1 MAQSPDLNPIEHVW
15 HQLNLKLSYYERT
28 AKNTD
33 ELWERVEKAWNGFNK
48 ELCQSSINP
57 STVNTSLQVSP
68 SEVQKPS
75 RYPQKTS
82 LLNTKKN
89 SNNTKK
95 NSNNINNK
103 QAPASPEPSSATK
116 RTLAD
121 RSPPIFP
128 ADLARQ
134 PSGKPKV
141 DMDINYIT
149 NPTLMGQPD
158 LNFGPT
164 TTPHQPVLSI
174 TGPMDFGVPH
184 GTPDWFQPI
193 MAVVNIVIFY
203 MISVVLK

>member
-1 MAQSPDLNPIEHVW
+1 MAE
-15 HQLNLKLSYYERT
+15 
-28 AKNTD
+28 
-33 ELWERVEKAWNGFNK
+33 WND
-48 ELCQSSINP
+48 SINP

-82 LLNTKKN
+82 LL
-89 SNNTKK
+89 NTKK

-149 NPTLMGQPD
+149 NPPLWANLTSTLD
-158 LNFGPT
+158 LPPLLNNLSLASL
-164 TTPHQPVLSI
+164 VLWI
-174 TGPMDFGVPH
+174 LVFLMVPLI
-184 GTPDWFQPI
+184 GFSQSW
-193 MAVVNIVIFY
+193 
-203 MISVVLK
+203 L

>member
-1 MAQSPDLNPIEHVW
+1 MKKI
-15 HQLNLKLSYYERT
+15 LNLLFDKGQL
-28 AKNTD
+28 KD
-33 ELWERVEKAWNGFNK
+33 FPNG
-48 ELCQSSINP
+48 ESNP
-57 STVNTSLQVSP
+57 GHVVSP

-82 LLNTKKN
+82 LL
-89 SNNTKK
+89 NTKK

-164 TTPHQPVLSI
+164 TTPQQPVLSI

-184 GTPDWFQPI
+184 VK
-193 MAVVNIVIFY
+193 ANA
-203 MISVVLK
+203 

>member
-1 MAQSPDLNPIEHVW
+1 MTKQDNANLFSPTGNRTPAMSVKATDPSHWTIEDVLYTFFRVFDCYTRFRLNNHP
-15 HQLNLKLSYYERT
+15 
-28 AKNTD
+28 
-33 ELWERVEKAWNGFNK
+33 
-48 ELCQSSINP
+48 SINP

-82 LLNTKKN
+82 LL
-89 SNNTKK
+89 NTKK

-134 PSGKPKV
+134 PSGKPKHHWS
-141 DMDINYIT
+141 YGFWCSSWY
-149 NPTLMGQPD
+149 P
-158 LNFGPT
+158 
-164 TTPHQPVLSI
+164 
-174 TGPMDFGVPH
+174 
-184 GTPDWFQPI
+184 
-193 MAVVNIVIFY
+193 
-203 MISVVLK
+203 